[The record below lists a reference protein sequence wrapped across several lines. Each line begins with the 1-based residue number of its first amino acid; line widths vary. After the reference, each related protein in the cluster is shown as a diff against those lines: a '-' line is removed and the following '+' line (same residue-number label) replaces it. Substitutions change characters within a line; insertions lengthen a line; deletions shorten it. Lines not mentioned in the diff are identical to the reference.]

1 MTSRQKWTLA
11 LTSAAALMVAL
22 DQLVVATALSTMQ
35 RDLHAS
41 IATLEW
47 TVNAY
52 SLAFAVLLITGAA
65 VGNRFGRRRTFAAG
79 LGLFTLASVACAV
92 APNTGLLIAART
104 VQGAGSALVMPA
116 AVALLTDAFPPA
128 RRGAALGLFTAL
140 TGLAVV
146 GGPVV
151 GGAVTEGIAWQ
162 WIFWIN
168 VPIGAI
174 LVPLGYARIAESR
187 GPRTRPDLAGLALVS
202 AGLFGIVW
210 GLVRSSS
217 AGWASPEV
225 VVTLAVGAVL
235 TAAFV
240 AWEARTAEPMVPLR
254 LFADRTF
261 SAANS
266 AIFLL
271 TAGLF
276 STVFFL
282 ARYLQVTLGVSP
294 LGAGLRFLPWTLT
307 LFVVAPAAGRLADR
321 VGDRSLL
328 GLGLALQAIGIG
340 WVALTIANG
349 DGYAAAVPALVIA
362 GCGTSMALPASQNA
376 VMNSVRPGDVGA
388 ASGVFTTARQLGG
401 VFGVAILAAVFAARG
416 SYADPEAFRAGV
428 WPALAGAAG
437 LSLLGAAGALTIRPR
452 TSAQV
457 LRPAAVEP
465 AEPVEAVTGG

>member
-47 TVNAY
+47 TVNAF

-65 VGNRFGRRRTFAAG
+65 IGDRFGRRRTFAAG
-79 LGLFTLASVACAV
+79 LSVFTFASVACAV
-92 APNTGLLIAART
+92 APDTGLLIAART
-104 VQGAGSALVMPA
+104 VQGAGAALVMPT
-116 AVALLTDAFPPA
+116 AVALLTSAFPA
-128 RRGAALGLFTAL
+128 ERRGGALGVFTAL
-140 TGLAVV
+140 AGLAVV

-168 VPIGAI
+168 VPIGAV

-187 GPRTRPDLAGLALVS
+187 GPRTRPDLTGLALVS
-202 AGLFGIVW
+202 AGLLGIVW
-210 GLVRSSS
+210 ALVRSST
-217 AGWASPEV
+217 AGWSSTEV
-225 VVTLAVGAVL
+225 VTTLGAGAVL
-235 TAAFV
+235 TAAFLV
-240 AWEARTAEPMVPLR
+240 WEARAREPMLPLR

-261 SAANS
+261 SAAN
-266 AIFLL
+266 AAVFLL

-282 ARYLQVTLGVSP
+282 AQYLQVSLGVSP

-307 LFVVAPAAGRLADR
+307 LFVVAPTAGRLADR
-321 VGDRSLL
+321 IGDRSLL

-340 WVALTIANG
+340 WLALTIANG
-349 DGYAAAVPALVIA
+349 DGYPAAVPALLVA

-376 VMNSVRPGDVGA
+376 VMNSVRPSAVGA
-388 ASGVFTTARQLGG
+388 ASGLFTTARQLGG
-401 VFGVAILAAVFAARG
+401 VFGVAILAAVFTAHG
-416 SYADPEAFRAGV
+416 SYADAATFRAGV
-428 WPALAGAAG
+428 GPALAVAAG
-437 LSLLGAAGALTIRPR
+437 LSLLGASAALTIRPG
-452 TSAQV
+452 AAV
-457 LRPAAVEP
+457 PIARPAT
-465 AEPVEAVTGG
+465 VEATAGG

>member
-1 MTSRQKWTLA
+1 LTSRQKWTLA

-22 DQLVVATALSTMQ
+22 DQLVVATALSTIQ

-41 IATLEW
+41 VATLEW

-52 SLAFAVLLITGAA
+52 TLTFAVLLITGAA
-65 VGNRFGRRRTFAAG
+65 VGNRFGRRRAFVGG

-92 APNTGLLIAART
+92 APDTGLLVAART

-116 AVALLTDAFPPA
+116 ALALLTGAFPA
-128 RRGAALGLFTAL
+128 ERRGAAVGVFTAL

-168 VPIGAI
+168 VPIGAV

-187 GPRTRPDLAGLALVS
+187 GARTRPDLVGLVLVS
-202 AGLFGIVW
+202 AGMLGIVW
-210 GLVRSSS
+210 GLVRSTA
-217 AGWASPEV
+217 AGWASSEV
-225 VVTLAVGAVL
+225 VTTLVAGAAV

-240 AWEARTAEPMVPLR
+240 AWEARATAPMVPLR

-261 SAANS
+261 SAAN
-266 AIFLL
+266 ATIFLL

-276 STVFFL
+276 STVFFF
-282 ARYLQVTLGVSP
+282 AQYLQVTLGASP

-321 VGDRSLL
+321 IGDRAVLAV
-328 GLGLALQAIGIG
+328 GVALQAAGLG
-340 WVALTIANG
+340 WVALVVANG
-349 DGYAAAVPALVIA
+349 DGYAALVPAVVLA

-376 VMNSVRPGDVGA
+376 VMNSVRPADVGA
-388 ASGVFTTARQLGG
+388 ASGVFTTFRQLGG
-401 VFGVAILAAVFAARG
+401 VFGIAILAAVFAARG
-416 SYADPEAFRAGV
+416 GSYAGAEEFRTGV
-428 WPALAGAAG
+428 APALAVAAG
-437 LSLLGAAGALTIRPR
+437 LSVLGTVAAVAIRPR
-452 TSAQV
+452 
-457 LRPAAVEP
+457 AAARTVT
-465 AEPVEAVTGG
+465 AAPVEAVAGG